1 MAKKRT
7 GPKPITT
14 ANIRDNSFTKKKKKI
29 NSYKRDDLIAF
40 VAFLGND
47 CPNSKVHIAA
57 KKRLA
62 ELV

>member
-14 ANIRDNSFTKKKKKI
+14 ANIKDKSFIKKKKKI
-29 NSYKRDDLIAF
+29 NTYTVKELIAF
-40 VAFLGND
+40 VAFLSSS
-47 CPNSKVHIAA
+47 CPNSKVHISA